1 MSNIKYIFNTK
12 TLTYEK
18 VHHRFRDKALKL
30 LSYVLTSLFFSFVVL
45 VIGFTV
51 IDSPKEKQLKREI
64 AQMQLQYDLLNNR
77 LAQANDV
84 LQNIESR
91 DNNIYRAVLNAEPIP
106 ESVRQAGFGGADRY
120 KDLQGY
126 SNSQLMTETAKKM
139 DILLREIYVQS
150 RSYDEIEKLA
160 RNKALMLQCIPAI
173 QPLDSKTSKGI
184 VSGFGWRI
192 HPIYKTERFH
202 TGIDFAASE
211 GTPIYATG
219 DGVVEKADN
228 LEEGYGNHVV
238 INHGFGYE
246 TLYGHMSRMA
256 VTVGQKVKRG
266 QVIGYVGCTGLCSG
280 DHVHY
285 EVIKNG
291 EKINP
296 VDYFYND
303 LTPAEYKAITTAA
316 AQPNQSL
323 D

>member
-1 MSNIKYIFNTK
+1 VSNIKYIFNTK

-18 VHHRFRDKALKL
+18 VHHRFRDKALKIF
-30 LSYVLTSLFFSFVVL
+30 SYVLTSLFFSFIVL

-77 LAQANDV
+77 LSQAGEV
-84 LQNIESR
+84 LKNIESR
-91 DNNIYRAVLNAEPIP
+91 DNNIYRAVLNADPIP
-106 ESVRQAGFGGADRY
+106 ASVRQAGFGGTDRY
-120 KDLQGY
+120 KDLQGF
-126 SNSQLMTETAKKM
+126 SNSELMTQTAKNM
-139 DILLREIYVQS
+139 DVLIREIYVQS

-160 RNKALMLQCIPAI
+160 KSKTLMLSCIPAI
-173 QPLDSKTSKGI
+173 QPIDNKSLKCI
-184 VSGFGWRI
+184 ISGFGWRI
-192 HPIYKTERFH
+192 HPILKEERFH

-228 LEEGYGNHVV
+228 MEEGYGNHVV
-238 INHGFGYE
+238 LNHGFGYE

-266 QVIGYVGCTGLCSG
+266 QVIGYVGCTGMCSG

-291 EKINP
+291 EKVNP

-303 LTPAEYKAITTAA
+303 LTPAEYKEIVNAA
-316 AQPNQSL
+316 SQPAQSL

>member
-18 VHHRFRDKALKL
+18 VHHRFRDKALKIF
-30 LSYVLTSLFFSFVVL
+30 SYVLTSLFFSFIVL

-77 LAQANDV
+77 LSQAGEV
-84 LQNIESR
+84 LKNIESR
-91 DNNIYRAVLNAEPIP
+91 DNNIYRAVLNADPIP
-106 ESVRQAGFGGADRY
+106 ASVRQAGFGGTDRY
-120 KDLQGY
+120 KDLQGF
-126 SNSQLMTETAKKM
+126 SNSELMTQTAKNM
-139 DILLREIYVQS
+139 DVLIREIYVQS

-160 RNKALMLQCIPAI
+160 KSKTLMLSCIPAI
-173 QPLDSKTSKGI
+173 QPIDNKSLKCI
-184 VSGFGWRI
+184 ISGFGWRI
-192 HPIYKTERFH
+192 HPILKEERFH

-228 LEEGYGNHVV
+228 MEEGYGNHVV
-238 INHGFGYE
+238 LNHGFGYE

-266 QVIGYVGCTGLCSG
+266 QVIGYVGCTGMCSG

-291 EKINP
+291 EKVNP

-303 LTPAEYKAITTAA
+303 LTPAEYKEIVNAA
-316 AQPNQSL
+316 SQPAQSL

>member
-1 MSNIKYIFNTK
+1 
-12 TLTYEK
+12 
-18 VHHRFRDKALKL
+18 VLK
-30 LSYVLTSLFFSFVVL
+30 
-45 VIGFTV
+45 
-51 IDSPKEKQLKREI
+51 
-64 AQMQLQYDLLNNR
+64 
-77 LAQANDV
+77 
-84 LQNIESR
+84 NIESR
-91 DNNIYRAVLNAEPIP
+91 DNNIYRAVLNADPIP
-106 ESVRQAGFGGADRY
+106 QSMRQAGFGGADRY
-120 KDLQGY
+120 NDLQGF
-126 SNSQLMTETAKKM
+126 SNSELMTETAKKM
-139 DILLREIYVQS
+139 DVLIREIYVQS

-160 RNKALMLQCIPAI
+160 KSKTLMLAAIPAI
-173 QPLDSKTSKGI
+173 QPIDNKSLKCI

-246 TLYGHMSRMA
+246 TLYGHMSKMA

-266 QVIGYVGCTGLCSG
+266 QIIGYVGCTGLCSG

-291 EKINP
+291 EKVNP

-303 LTPAEYKAITTAA
+303 LSPSEYKDIVNAA
-316 AQPNQSL
+316 SQPAQSL

>member
-1 MSNIKYIFNTK
+1 VSNIKYIFNTK

-18 VHHRFRDKALKL
+18 VHHRFRDKALKFF
-30 LSYVLTSLFFSFVVL
+30 SYVLTSLFFSFIVL

-64 AQMQLQYDLLNNR
+64 AQMQLQYDLLNSR
-77 LAQANDV
+77 ISQAGDV
-84 LQNIESR
+84 LKNIESR
-91 DNNIYRAVLNAEPIP
+91 DNNIYRAVLNADPIP
-106 ESVRQAGFGGADRY
+106 ASVRQAGFGGADRY
-120 KDLQGY
+120 KDLQGF
-126 SNSQLMTETAKKM
+126 SNSELMTQTAKNM
-139 DILLREIYVQS
+139 DVLIREIYVQS

-160 RNKALMLQCIPAI
+160 KSKTLMLSCMPAI
-173 QPLDSKTSKGI
+173 QPIDNKSLKCI
-184 VSGFGWRI
+184 ISGFGWRI
-192 HPIYKTERFH
+192 HPILKEERFH

-228 LEEGYGNHVV
+228 MEEGYGNHVV
-238 INHGFGYE
+238 LNHGFGYE

-266 QVIGYVGCTGLCSG
+266 QVIGYVGCTGMCSG

-291 EKINP
+291 EKVNP

-303 LTPAEYKAITTAA
+303 LTPAEYKEIVNAA
-316 AQPNQSL
+316 SQPAQSL

>member
-18 VHHRFRDKALKL
+18 VHHRLRDKVKKVLG
-30 LSYVLTSLFFSFVVL
+30 YVLTSLFFSFVVL
-45 VIGFTV
+45 AIGFTI

-77 LAQANDV
+77 MGQVSEVIKNM
-84 LQNIESR
+84 ESR
-91 DNNIYRAVLNAEPIP
+91 DNNIYRAVFNAEPIP

-120 KDLQGY
+120 KDLENFT
-126 SNSQLMTETAKKM
+126 NSDLMTATTKKM
-139 DILLREIYVQS
+139 DQLIREIYVQS
-150 RSYDEIEKLA
+150 KSYDEVEKLA
-160 RNKALMLQCIPAI
+160 HSKTQMLACIPAI
-173 QPLDSKTSKGI
+173 QPIDNKSLKCI
-184 VSGFGWRI
+184 ISGFGWRI
-192 HPIYKTERFH
+192 HPIFKTERFH
-202 TGIDFAASE
+202 TGIDFAAAE

-219 DGVVEKADN
+219 DGIVEKADDS
-228 LEEGYGNHVV
+228 EQGYGNHVV

-246 TLYGHMSRMA
+246 SLYGHMSRMA
-256 VTVGQKVKRG
+256 VTPGEKVKRG
-266 QVIGYVGCTGLCSG
+266 QVIGYVGCTGQCTG

-291 EKINP
+291 QKVNP

-303 LTPAEYKAITTAA
+303 LSPDEYKQILAA
-316 AQPNQSL
+316 SSQPAQSL

>member
-1 MSNIKYIFNTK
+1 M
-12 TLTYEK
+12 
-18 VHHRFRDKALKL
+18 HHRFRDKALKL
-30 LSYVLTSLFFSFVVL
+30 LSYVLTSLFFSFCVL

-77 LAQANDV
+77 LSQAGDV
-84 LQNIESR
+84 LKNIELR
-91 DNNIYRAVLNAEPIP
+91 DNNIYRAVLNADPIP
-106 ESVRQAGFGGADRY
+106 QSVRQAGFGGADRY
-120 KDLQGY
+120 KDLQDY
-126 SNSQLMTETAKKM
+126 SNSKLMTETAKKM
-139 DILLREIYVQS
+139 DVLIREIYVQS

-160 RNKALMLQCIPAI
+160 KSKTLMLAAIPAI
-173 QPLDSKTSKGI
+173 QPIDNKSLKCI

-246 TLYGHMSRMA
+246 TLYGHMSKMA
-256 VTVGQKVKRG
+256 VIVGQKVKRG
-266 QVIGYVGCTGLCSG
+266 QIIGYVGCTGLCSG

-291 EKINP
+291 EKVNP

-303 LTPAEYKAITTAA
+303 LSPGEYKEIVNAA
-316 AQPNQSL
+316 SQPAQSL